1 MQVVPLNNN
10 LDRWLRGPWLGAQLA
25 GALGLFALILATVG
39 MAGVFAYAVQQRTRE
54 VGIRMALGATPAQ
67 VVRLVLGG
75 SSRAVVIGV
84 VAGFAMALP
93 ASRLLRNVLYGLS
106 PLDPIA
112 YISVAL
118 ILAIAGL
125 AASYAPARRATR
137 VDPVTALRH
146 E

>member
-1 MQVVPLNNN
+1 
-10 LDRWLRGPWLGAQLA
+10 
-25 GALGLFALILATVG
+25 
-39 MAGVFAYAVQQRTRE
+39 
-54 VGIRMALGATPAQ
+54 MALGATPAQ

-75 SSRAVVIGV
+75 SSRAVVIGL

-93 ASRLLRNVLYGLS
+93 ASRLLRNVLYGVS